1 MKTWAH
7 RVRDHVDFPADPN
20 EFDLNTNAQITQSH
34 IAIATCNIIGRGP
47 GNSRVRD
54 FLPQA
59 YSDFIYSIIIEELG
73 LIGGF
78 VVMFLYII
86 LLFRAAQIAS
96 RSDSMMLGYMVLGL
110 ALLIVTQALIN
121 MAVAT
126 GVMPVTGQPLPLVSR
141 GGSSIMVNCFYI
153 GLMLNISRTELKN
166 LPQRALE
173 GRKS

>member
-1 MKTWAH
+1 M
-7 RVRDHVDFPADPN
+7 DFPEDPKQ
-20 EFDLNTNAQITQSH
+20 FDLNTNAQITQSH

-59 YSDFIYSIIIEELG
+59 YSDFIYAIIIEELG
-73 LIGGF
+73 LLGGF

-96 RSDSMMLGYMVLGL
+96 RSDSMMLGFMVLGL

-121 MAVAT
+121 MAVAA

-153 GLMLNISRTELKN
+153 GLMLNISRTATKTDPN
-166 LPQRALE
+166 YALE
-173 GRKS
+173 PIKA